1 MRTFTIMRSAW
12 ISALGAVAL
21 AGGAL
26 AAPGAGAISSALAA
40 ASTVGGSTVNVTVNA
55 QEGLGTIPSTAY
67 GLNTA
72 VWDPL
77 MNTSQ
82 TQQMLEQAGVDMLRY
97 PGGSYGDQYN
107 WQNNTVQGGYVAPG
121 TDFDQ
126 FMGTVRAIGA
136 QPILIANYGTGT
148 PQEAADWVQ
157 YANVTKG
164 YGVKYWEIGN
174 EQYGDGF
181 YGADWEAN
189 NYSDKSPL
197 GYANELLQYASAM
210 KAVDPSVKIGAVLTL
225 PGNWPDSVVAGG
237 ESGDWNQEVL
247 STAGSAIDFVIVHYY
262 PASGQGGAVVDDP
275 EQLGGELAQLRQEIN
290 QYAGSNGPNI
300 QIAMTETDG
309 NNFMDTQPG
318 ALFAADTYLTA
329 LENGVFTVDYWD
341 LHNDA
346 TAISTAPDGATDYG
360 DEGVLSN
367 ASCVGTTCEPAAD
380 NPFPPYYA
388 ISMLSKLE
396 RPGDTT
402 VAAGTDQQT
411 VTAYAARNA
420 NGDLSVMLINK
431 DAANSYQVS
440 LHYAGFTPASGA
452 PTVYTYG
459 DEASSITSAVQGTS
473 TTQTLPPYS
482 IETIV
487 LHPQPG
493 SESALT
499 APGSPSASNVTDT
512 QATVS
517 WTPSSGGQA
526 DKYNVYQQFGTD
538 AELLGTSTSD
548 SFTVNNLIPGRAYT
562 LNVTAVDQMGYQ
574 SVPSAPVRFV
584 TGTPASSTCAVTY
597 ELSDGWGSGFVAN
610 LTITNT
616 GPNAINGWTLA
627 FSFPSGTESVTSSN
641 WNGNW
646 SWSGTNVEVTNLSW
660 DGVLAPDSGNTVS
673 LGFVGSQNGA
683 YPSPASFTV
692 NGTVCTTTYSS

>member
-1 MRTFTIMRSAW
+1 MRAFTITRSAW

-26 AAPGAGAISSALAA
+26 AAPAPGVSAAVSAPA
-40 ASTVGGSTVNVTVNA
+40 ASASTVNVTVNA

-72 VWDPL
+72 VWDSL
-77 MNTSQ
+77 MNTTQ
-82 TQQMLEQAGVDMLRY
+82 TQQLLQQAGVDMLRY
-97 PGGSYGDQYN
+97 PGGSYGDAYD

-126 FMGTVRAIGA
+126 FMGTVKAIGA

-148 PQEAADWVQ
+148 PQEAAAWVQ

-164 YGVKYWEIGN
+164 YGVRYWEIGN

-181 YGADWEAN
+181 YGDDWEAN
-189 NYSDKSPL
+189 NYSDKSPV

-210 KAVDPSVKIGAVLTL
+210 KAVDPSIKIGAVLTL

-262 PASGQGGAVVDDP
+262 PPSGQGGSVVDDP
-275 EQLGGELAQLRQEIN
+275 EQLGGELAQLRQEID
-290 QYAGSNGPNI
+290 QYAGADGPNI

-318 ALFAADTYLTA
+318 ALFAADAYMTA

-346 TAISTAPDGATDYG
+346 STISTAPDGATDYG

-367 ASCVGTTCEPAAD
+367 ASCTGTTCEPAED
-380 NPFPPYYA
+380 TPFPPYYA
-388 ISMLSKLE
+388 ISMLSKFGL
-396 RPGDTT
+396 PGDTM
-402 VAAGTDQQT
+402 VAAGTDQQM
-411 VTAYAARNA
+411 VTAHAVRNA
-420 NGDLSVMLINK
+420 NGDLSVMLINS
-431 DAANSYQVS
+431 DPANSYQVS
-440 LHYAGFTPASGA
+440 LHYAGFTPASAA

-459 DEASSITSAVQGTS
+459 DEASSITSAAQGTS
-473 TTQTLPPYS
+473 TSQTLPPYS
-482 IETIV
+482 IETVV
-487 LHPQPG
+487 LQPQSG

-499 APGSPSASNVTDT
+499 APGSPSVSNVTDT
-512 QATVS
+512 HATVS
-517 WTPSSGGQA
+517 WSPSAGGQV
-526 DKYNVYQQFGTD
+526 DKYDVYQQFGTD
-538 AELLGTSTSD
+538 SELLGTSTSG
-548 SFTVNNLIPGRAYT
+548 SFTVNNLNPGTAYT
-562 LNVTAVDQMGYQ
+562 LNVTAVDQKGYQ
-574 SVPSAPVRFV
+574 SLPSAPIRFT
-584 TGTPASSTCAVTY
+584 TGTPANSTCAVTY

-610 LTITNT
+610 LTITNS

-627 FSFPSGTESVTSSN
+627 FSFPSGTESVTSNN

-646 SWSGTNVEVTNLSW
+646 SWNGTNVEVTNLSW
-660 DGVLAPDSGNTVS
+660 DGYLAPDAGNTVS
-673 LGFVGSQNGA
+673 LGFVASQNGA
-683 YPSPASFTV
+683 YPSPASFTL
-692 NGTVCTTTYSS
+692 NGTVCATTYSS